1 MIKLKPNVNEVGSSQ
16 SSFMSPR
23 SKWKH
28 KLLYN
33 ECSNCFYCGIAIT
46 CWYWREMTAYSVVGN
61 FAYKIYIE
69 KSFAACSLVLP
80 KDASPSNLRG
90 KLSQIAIKPQYLWKF
105 LPLKVS
111 CYTLPSCIT
120 EREITVWL
128 LLISCSHAAMA
139 ALKWSRC
146 WLKIIIVVSIPQ
158 TTMVTLHSVKLAGK
172 YSSSLPAC

>member
-1 MIKLKPNVNEVGSSQ
+1 
-16 SSFMSPR
+16 MSPR
-23 SKWKH
+23 NKWKR

-33 ECSNCFYCGIAIT
+33 EWSNCFYCGITIA
-46 CWYWREMTAYSVVGN
+46 CWYWREMTAYHIVGN

-69 KSFAACSLVLP
+69 RSFAACSLVMP

-90 KLSQIAIKPQYLWKF
+90 KLSQIATKPQNLRKL

-111 CYTLPSCIT
+111 CYTVPSCIT

-128 LLISCSHAAMA
+128 LISCSHAGMGT
-139 ALKWSRC
+139 LKWSRC
-146 WLKIIIVVSIPQ
+146 WLK
-158 TTMVTLHSVKLAGK
+158 TTTVTWMLRITMAALHSIMLACK